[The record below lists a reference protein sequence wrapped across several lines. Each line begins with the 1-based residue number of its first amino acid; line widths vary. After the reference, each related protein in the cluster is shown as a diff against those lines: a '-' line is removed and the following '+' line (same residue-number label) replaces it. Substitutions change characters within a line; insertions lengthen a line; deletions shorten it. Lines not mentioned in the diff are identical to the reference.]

1 MPSFAALSPIAFNLG
16 PLPVRWYGLIIITG
30 IFVAIWLAG
39 RLAARRGLDAEFIY
53 DLALWVVPAG
63 IIGARLYEV
72 FILQWPYY
80 REHPGEIFAIWEG
93 GLAIHGGVILGA
105 LVGIIYGFRRK
116 QPVLA
121 WADAVAPGL
130 LLAQAIGRWGNFF
143 NQEAYGNAVPAEG
156 LAAYPAWFR
165 EQMFIDGAY
174 RLPTFFYE
182 SLSNLAGVLILL
194 WLYRRRP
201 NAGTVG
207 FAYLVVYNI
216 GRYFIEGVRL
226 DSSFT
231 SGGWR
236 VAQVAALVM
245 IAIGLAGF
253 VWRKGW
259 RAGQAPDVALAQA
272 ATAEGASAEAATAE
286 GAAIDATTAEAGGA
300 ASAESGGT
308 AGPGADG

>member
-16 PLPVRWYGLIIITG
+16 PLPVRWYGLIIISG

-72 FILQWPYY
+72 FLLQWPYY

-93 GLAIHGGVILGA
+93 GLAIHGGVILGGI
-105 LVGIIYGFRRK
+105 VGILYGIRRK
-116 QPVLA
+116 QPVLG

-143 NQEAYGNAVPAEG
+143 NQEAYGNAVPAEA

-201 NAGTVG
+201 QAGSVG
-207 FAYLVVYNI
+207 FAYLIVYNI

-236 VAQVAALVM
+236 VAQVAAVVM
-245 IAIGLAGF
+245 IVVGAAGF
-253 VWRKGW
+253 AWLKGW
-259 RAGQAPDVALAQA
+259 RAGQVQDAVP
-272 ATAEGASAEAATAE
+272 AEAATAE
-286 GAAIDATTAEAGGA
+286 SGGTAT
-300 ASAESGGT
+300 AESGGT
-308 AGPGADG
+308 AGPSADG

>member
-16 PLPVRWYGLIIITG
+16 PIEVRWYGLIIISG

-53 DLALWVVPAG
+53 DLAIWVVPAG

-72 FILQWPYY
+72 FLLQWPYY
-80 REHPGEIFAIWEG
+80 REHPSEILAIWNG
-93 GLAIHGGVILGA
+93 GLAIHGGVILGG
-105 LVGIIYGFRRK
+105 LVGILYGIRRK

-130 LLAQAIGRWGNFF
+130 LLAQAIGRWGNFM
-143 NQEAYGNAVPAEG
+143 NQEAYGNAVPAEA

-201 NAGTVG
+201 QAGSVG
-207 FAYLVVYNI
+207 FAYLIVYNI

-236 VAQVAALVM
+236 VAQVAAIVM
-245 IAIGLAGF
+245 IVIGAAGF
-253 VWRKGW
+253 VWLKGW
-259 RAGQAPDVALAQA
+259 RVNRAGDAGAVA
-272 ATAEGASAEAATAE
+272 ATEAGAVGTGAS
-286 GAAIDATTAEAGGA
+286 
-300 ASAESGGT
+300 
-308 AGPGADG
+308 GPGESDGSGTGG